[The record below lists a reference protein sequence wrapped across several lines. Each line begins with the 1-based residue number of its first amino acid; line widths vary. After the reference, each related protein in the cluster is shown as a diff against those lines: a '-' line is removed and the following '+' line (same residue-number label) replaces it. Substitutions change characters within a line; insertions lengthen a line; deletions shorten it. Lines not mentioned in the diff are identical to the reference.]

1 MLAYLIVG
9 DGRAQQLVTLFILE
23 SRGVIYFGVT
33 GDVCGQRPRPTAKS
47 FVNGGKSFSDSSNNS
62 NKVSVAVGIRS
73 SSKKAWIC

>member
-33 GDVCGQRPRPTAKS
+33 RDACGQVVCQWRQVIFRLKQQQQQGLCS
-47 FVNGGKSFSDSSNNS
+47 GWN
-62 NKVSVAVGIRS
+62 
-73 SSKKAWIC
+73 